1 MSILKVIF
9 SGDTKQLDKALTKAQ
24 KGLDDFSQK
33 AKNIGGKM
41 SLFITAPVAAAGGA
55 AIKLA
60 SDYQES
66 LNKVDVS
73 FKNSSNEV
81 RAFAKTTLKNFGIAE
96 GSALDMAALF
106 GDMGTSMGL
115 TTSQAAKMSTSLVGL
130 AGDLSSFKNITDLGE
145 LQTSLGSIFTGD
157 TESLKKLGIVMTEAN
172 LQQFA
177 LSQGVKKNIK
187 DFTQAEKTLLRYEY
201 VMAMSAN
208 AHGDFVRTGGGAANQ
223 ARQLQESI
231 KELGTQFG
239 DIMLPT
245 FTKVVTKLNEI
256 VQSIRELPKQTKEII
271 IAFGAIAAS
280 IGPLLLGLA
289 ALATA
294 INITTKT
301 VQTLTVAMNVLAA
314 SPIGVVAA
322 AITAAAGAM
331 IYFGGKV
338 GPHVGAIETLKNA
351 YLSLGDATHG
361 GFVMRQSMSELRALA
376 DEMAKT
382 TAALTGAGMKRP
394 ATVTEKPM
402 YGAALLGAVPDIPKK
417 EAKKIDMTPMVNAL
431 KLTPKGLVDI
441 TKTWR
446 SLGPGLGKELV
457 DSTALIIKATS
468 KTREATGNAISD
480 ITEAQAKGISIASEF
495 SAAVN
500 DIIKSGLADMAG
512 GIGMALGEMA
522 AGMGGGIS
530 SVSKV
535 LLGGIGDMAVQ
546 LGKLAIGVGVAL
558 LEIKAAFKN
567 LGGAGAIAAGIALVA
582 LGSFVKGQA
591 AKIGAGAGGDRG
603 RSSMPAFANG
613 GIVSGPT
620 IGLMGEYPG
629 AKSNPEVIAPLD
641 KLQSMLNNNG
651 GGNVHVGGE
660 FVVRGQ
666 DLVVALQ
673 RADKTRNRIKG

>member
-1 MSILKVIF
+1 MSILKVVF
-9 SGDTKQLDKALTKAQ
+9 SGDTTQLDKALTKAQ
-24 KGLDDFSQK
+24 KGLDEFGSK
-33 AKNIGGKM
+33 ARSIGLKM
-41 SLFITAPVAAAGGA
+41 SLGITAPIVAAGGA

-60 SDYQES
+60 SDFDES
-66 LNKVDVS
+66 LNKVDVA
-73 FKNSSNEV
+73 FKNTSGEV
-81 RAFAKTTLKNFGIAE
+81 KAFAKTTLKNFGIAE
-96 GSALDMAALF
+96 GTALDMAALF

-115 TTSQAAKMSTSLVGL
+115 STGEAAKMSTALVGL
-130 AGDLSSFKNITDLGE
+130 SGDLSSFKNMNIEEVTTALNGV
-145 LQTSLGSIFTGD
+145 FTGE
-157 TESLKKLGIVMTEAN
+157 TESLKRLGVVMTEAN

-177 LSQGVKKNIK
+177 LSQGIKGNIK
-187 DFTQAEKTLLRYEY
+187 DLTQAEKTMLRYEY
-201 VMAMSAN
+201 VMATTSN
-208 AHGDFVRTGGGAANQ
+208 AHGDFARTGGGAANQ
-223 ARQLQESI
+223 TRQFQQGLQQ
-231 KELGTQFG
+231 LGVQFG
-239 DIMLPT
+239 QVMLPL
-245 FTKVVTKLNEI
+245 FTKIVNKLNDLVEKFSQLSPETKKTILI
-256 VQSIRELPKQTKEII
+256 VAGL
-271 IAFGAIAAS
+271 AAA
-280 IGPLLLGLA
+280 IGPLLIVVGSMASGISALIGAFTIVIPVLGSTATALTGYATAMTSAQIATAGLVAAVGAGLA
-289 ALATA
+289 IIIKLGEKIAP
-294 INITTKT
+294 T
-301 VQTLTVAMNVLAA
+301 V
-314 SPIGVVAA
+314 S
-322 AITAAAGAM
+322 
-331 IYFGGKV
+331 
-338 GPHVGAIETLKNA
+338 AIETLKNA
-351 YLSLGDATHG
+351 FLSIGGGA
-361 GFVMRQSMSELRALA
+361 GFVIRQGKSEAA
-376 DEMAKT
+376 AQTKKAAAKKDESVPKVDEAIVQQ
-382 TAALTGAGMKRP
+382 P
-394 ATVTEKPM
+394 AET
-402 YGAALLGAVPDIPKK
+402 
-417 EAKKIDMTPMVNAL
+417 AKKIDMTPVVNAL
-431 KLTPKGLVDI
+431 KLTPKGLVDV

-500 DIIKSGLADMAG
+500 DIIQGGLADMAG

-558 LEIKAAFKN
+558 LEIKAAFKS

-591 AKIGAGAGGDRG
+591 AKIGAGQGGDRG

-651 GGNVHVGGE
+651 GGNLNVGGE